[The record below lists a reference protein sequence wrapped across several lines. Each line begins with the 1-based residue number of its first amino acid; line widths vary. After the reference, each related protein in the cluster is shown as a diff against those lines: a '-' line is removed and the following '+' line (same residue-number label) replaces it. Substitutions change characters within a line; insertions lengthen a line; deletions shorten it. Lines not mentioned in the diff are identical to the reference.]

1 MAVMLEKSDY
11 RKGKKVTVKRKRVM
25 GRPSSFTEERAQR
38 IIKGLSSGKSLAAV
52 CEEPGMP
59 SFASVWNWVSSNE
72 EFYREIAR
80 AREIGT
86 HYLADECIK
95 IADDKTEEPN
105 SRRVMIDTRLKL
117 IGKWNQRHYGDA
129 VQMRHANAD
138 GTGPV
143 QVEHTA
149 RLAIIDRILE
159 ATPLEV
165 TGVESLPNPDK
176 SE

>member
-1 MAVMLEKSDY
+1 MLQKSDTE
-11 RKGKKVTVKRKRVM
+11 RKTAKRVNSVARKPKI

-38 IIKGLSSGKSLAAV
+38 IIKGLTEGRSLASICA
-52 CEEPGMP
+52 ERGMP
-59 SFASVWNWVSSNE
+59 SFASVWNWVNTNE
-72 EFYREIAR
+72 SFYKEIAR

-95 IADDKTEEPN
+95 IADDKSEEPN

-143 QVEHTA
+143 QVEQTT
-149 RLAIIDRILE
+149 RVAIIDRLLDAI
-159 ATPLEV
+159 PLEV
-165 TGVESLPNPDK
+165 TRVESLPRDDDT
-176 SE
+176 

>member
-1 MAVMLEKSDY
+1 MALMVQKSDY
-11 RKGKKVTVKRKRVM
+11 RKGKKVNVKRKRVM
-25 GRPSSFTEERAQR
+25 GRPSTFTEERAQS
-38 IIKGLSSGKSLAAV
+38 IIKGLTEGRSLASI
-52 CEEPGMP
+52 CSDPGMP

-95 IADDKTEEPN
+95 IADDKSEEPN

-143 QVEHTA
+143 QVEQTT
-149 RLAIIDRILE
+149 RVAIIDRLLDAI
-159 ATPLEV
+159 PLEV
-165 TGVESLPNPDK
+165 TRVESLPRDDDT
-176 SE
+176 